1 MSKTVRVLQ
10 DYDHWVTSQSLVAY
24 KAGQQLKVPDLH
36 ADAGVK
42 IGAFEVIENAAQ
54 AEPLGHKPSAKV

>member
-24 KAGQQLKVPDLH
+24 KTGQELKVPDLH

-42 IGAFEVIENAAQ
+42 AGAFEVVKDAAQ